1 MELNLHF
8 VFWAS
13 FIVLYIVVFAID
25 MYVSGHRHGQMS
37 VKTAL
42 RWTGLWITLALLYG
56 LAIYMFFPQNADSD
70 PSIHTRS
77 VMFSKFIAGYFTEYS
92 LSVDNLFVFIMIF
105 SLMGVSEKNQ
115 PRLLKLGILLSIVLR
130 ILFILVGMSLVQK
143 FSWIIYIFGAILLWT
158 AYKMA
163 FTKEDDQ
170 VDPQNNF
177 LYKMGAKLFPVD
189 PDLDH
194 PHFFSKINGRR
205 HITMFMLVFLVI
217 GSTDVL
223 FAVDSIPA
231 IIGVIADGAANILTP
246 GEENFI
252 AITSN
257 VFAVMGLVSLF
268 FALKGIMGLFRY
280 LKQGVSFI
288 LLFIAMKMLFS
299 WYEPVEHLFKNNSWI
314 SLAVIIGTLVVSILL
329 SMVIKEKE
337 EIDDSSSE
345 IVAIKNDIAFLK
357 SELLELRNDI
367 AALVRQRNNDN

>member
-1 MELNLHF
+1 MEFNLHV

-13 FIVLYIVVFAID
+13 FILIYIIVFAID
-25 MYVSGHRHGQMS
+25 MYATGHRDGMIS

-42 RWTGLWITLALLYG
+42 RWTALWITIAILYG
-56 LAIYMFFPQNADSD
+56 VSILLFYPQNMEAGMD
-70 PSIHTRS
+70 PSISTRS

-130 ILFILVGMSLVQK
+130 ILFILVGMSLVQQ
-143 FSWIIYIFGAILLWT
+143 FGWIIYIFGAILLWT

-163 FTKEDDQ
+163 FTAEDDQ

-177 LYKMGAKLFPVD
+177 LYKFGSKLFPVD

-194 PHFFSKINGRR
+194 PHFFSKIDGKR
-205 HITMFMLVFLVI
+205 HITMVALVFLVI

-231 IIGVIADGAANILTP
+231 IIGVIADGAKNILTHE
-246 GEENFI
+246 EENFI

-268 FALKGIMGLFRY
+268 FALKGIMGLFRF
-280 LKQGVSFI
+280 LKHGVSFI
-288 LLFIAMKMLFS
+288 LFFIAVKMLLS
-299 WYEPVEHLFKNNSWI
+299 WWEPVENIFKHHSWV
-314 SLAVIIGTLVVSILL
+314 SLAVIIGTLLISILL
-329 SMVIKEKE
+329 SIIFKEKE
-337 EIDDSSSE
+337 DIEDLHKEIDDLKH
-345 IVAIKNDIAFLK
+345 KN
-357 SELLELRNDI
+357 
-367 AALVRQRNNDN
+367 

>member
-1 MELNLHF
+1 MSINLHL
-8 VFWAS
+8 VFWLS
-13 FIVLYIVVFAID
+13 FIVLYIIVFAID
-25 MYVSGHRHGQMS
+25 MYATGHRSGQLT

-42 RWTGLWITLALLYG
+42 KWTGLWISLAILYG
-56 LAIYMFFPQNADSD
+56 LAILFFFPQNEGMD
-70 PSIHTRS
+70 PSVSTRS
-77 VMFSKFIAGYFTEYS
+77 IMFSKFIAGYFTEYS

-143 FSWIIYIFGAILLWT
+143 FSWIIYLFGAILLWT

-170 VDPQNNF
+170 IDPQNNF
-177 LYKMGAKLFPVD
+177 LYKMGSKLFPVD
-189 PDLDH
+189 PDLDI
-194 PHFFSKINGRR
+194 PHFFSKKDGKRY
-205 HITMFMLVFLVI
+205 ITMFMLVFMVI

-231 IIGVIADGAANILTP
+231 IIGVISDGATNILTS

-288 LLFIAMKMLFS
+288 LFFIAFKMLFS
-299 WYEPVEHLFKNNSWI
+299 WWEPVEHLFKSMPWI
-314 SLAVIIGTLVVSILL
+314 SLAVIIGTLLL
-329 SMVIKEKE
+329 SIILSVVIKEKE
-337 EIDDSSSE
+337 EIDDSHSE
-345 IVAIKNDIAFLK
+345 IGLIKSEIESLK
-357 SELLELRNDI
+357 SEMRELRTMFEEI
-367 AALVRQRNNDN
+367 RKNN

>member
-1 MELNLHF
+1 MEFNLHV

-13 FIVLYIVVFAID
+13 FILIYIIVFAID
-25 MYVSGHRHGQMS
+25 MYATGHRNGMIS

-42 RWTGLWITLALLYG
+42 RWTALWITIAILYG
-56 LAIYMFFPQNADSD
+56 VSILLFYPQNMEAGMD
-70 PSIHTRS
+70 PSISTKS
-77 VMFSKFIAGYFTEYS
+77 IMFSKFIAGYFTEYS

-130 ILFILVGMSLVQK
+130 ILFILVGMSLVQQ
-143 FSWIIYIFGAILLWT
+143 FGWIIYIFGAILLWT

-163 FTKEDDQ
+163 FTAEDDQ

-177 LYKMGAKLFPVD
+177 LYKFGSKLFPVD

-194 PHFFSKINGRR
+194 PHFFSKINGKR
-205 HITMFMLVFLVI
+205 HITMVALVFLVI

-231 IIGVIADGAANILTP
+231 IIGVISDGAKNILTSE
-246 GEENFI
+246 EENFI

-268 FALKGIMGLFRY
+268 FALKGIMGLFRF
-280 LKQGVSFI
+280 LKHGVSFI
-288 LLFIAMKMLFS
+288 LFFIAVKMLFS
-299 WYEPVEHLFKNNSWI
+299 WWEPVETIFKQHSWV
-314 SLAVIIGTLVVSILL
+314 SLAVIIGTLLISILL
-329 SMVIKEKE
+329 SIIFKEKE
-337 EIDDSSSE
+337 DIEDLQKEIDDLKH
-345 IVAIKNDIAFLK
+345 KN
-357 SELLELRNDI
+357 
-367 AALVRQRNNDN
+367 